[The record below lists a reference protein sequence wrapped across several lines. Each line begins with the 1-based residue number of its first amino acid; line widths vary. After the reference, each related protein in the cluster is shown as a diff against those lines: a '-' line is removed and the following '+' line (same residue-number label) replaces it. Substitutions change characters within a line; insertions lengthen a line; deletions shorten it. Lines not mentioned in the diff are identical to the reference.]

1 MPTTTQELPRERW
14 QPYFDAMSRRLPATE
29 ATVEVAGKDLG
40 AQIAAQSLV
49 LTGITYDRKDDVL
62 VIGLDAPGGQREE
75 VEHVVSHPRQIF
87 VATEQAQTAIDVI
100 DADDHQTIVRM
111 HTVAQLPGI

>member
-14 QPYFDAMSRRLPATE
+14 QPFFDAVSRTLPATE

-62 VIGLDAPGGQREE
+62 VIGLDAPGGEHEE
-75 VEHVVSHPRQIF
+75 VEHLVSHPRQIF
-87 VATEQAQTAIDVI
+87 IAAEQTRTAIDVI
-100 DADDHQTIVRM
+100 DAEDHQTIVRM
-111 HTVAQLPGI
+111 ETVAQLPGV